1 MHILGHM
8 LDNLF
13 FDLKVFIVYRFLFR
27 EGQTKGRDFVEAE
40 QKERSPPWHAVS
52 FAIKHESAYCGHGQC
67 SGGALV

>member
-1 MHILGHM
+1 M

-27 EGQTKGRDFVEAE
+27 KEQIKGHDFVEAKRKAS
-40 QKERSPPWHAVS
+40 QTSSWHVVS

-67 SGGALV
+67 SDSALV